1 MPNTAKQREGGLLYG
16 PKGIHVAHVIIDGVL
31 NIAAL
36 RADMSPDAGEPLLN
50 TDAVADVYWSLV
62 QQDKS
67 TWSFELDLRSH
78 NEDFFAEVN

>member
-1 MPNTAKQREGGLLYG
+1 MVTAREVG

-31 NIAAL
+31 DTAAV
-36 RADMSPDAGEPLLN
+36 RAEMSPDAEEPLLN

-67 TWSFELDLRSH
+67 TWSFELDLRPH
-78 NEDFFAEVN
+78 NEDFFG

>member
-31 NIAAL
+31 DTAAL
-36 RADMSPDAGEPLLN
+36 RADMSPYAGEPLLN

-67 TWSFELDLRSH
+67 TWSFELDL
-78 NEDFFAEVN
+78 